1 MRPYRSRIA
10 LLETDALRWTRSCV
24 PIGVVLLCWRRT
36 PFAGHDRVSLY
47 FATRL
52 AVLQR
57 THRPCVPTGVVLL
70 CWRRMPFAGDNL
82 CVPIFRYLSCCTTT
96 DAPTVRPY
104 RNRIALL
111 ETGTLWLDMSRASVQ
126 RATRFIGLVVRF
138 AELRSQ
144 CWLAH
149 LKKKYLC
156 GKQRSNI
163 QTNR

>member
-1 MRPYRSRIA
+1 MRPYRSSIA

-24 PIGVVLLCWRRT
+24 PI
-36 PFAGHDRVSLY
+36 
-47 FATRL
+47 
-52 AVLQR
+52 
-57 THRPCVPTGVVLL
+57 
-70 CWRRMPFAGDNL
+70 
-82 CVPIFRYLSCCTTT
+82 FRYSSRCTTT
-96 DAPTVRPY
+96 DAQTERPYRSRIALLEIGTLWLDTIVRPY

-149 LKKKYLC
+149 LKKKKLPLR
-156 GKQRSNI
+156 QAA
-163 QTNR
+163 Q